1 MDGKLES
8 NKQAAIAFLR
18 MAFVDKN
25 PEEAIRL
32 YVGDYYTQHN
42 PTVPNGKD
50 GVLAFAKRRVAE
62 NPNRTMNFVR
72 VIAEGEYVVLHA
84 QHIFAETDK
93 AYADSPHGMAG
104 VDIFRFENGKIV
116 EHWDVLQA
124 VPATAVHD
132 NTMF

>member
-1 MDGKLES
+1 MDSALES
-8 NKQAAIAFLR
+8 NKRTAMAFLKT
-18 MAFVDKN
+18 AFLERN

-32 YVGDYYTQHN
+32 YVGEYYRQHN
-42 PTVPNGKD
+42 PGVPDGKEA
-50 GVLAFAKRRVAE
+50 VIAYAKQRAGD
-62 NPNRTMNFVR
+62 NPGRTMNFVR
-72 VIAEGEYVVLHA
+72 VVAEGNYVVLHI

-93 AYADSPHGMAG
+93 AYADAPHGLAS

-124 VPATAVHD
+124 VPAKAAHN

>member
-1 MDGKLES
+1 MDERLES
-8 NKQAAIAFLR
+8 NKQTAMAFLS
-18 MAFVDKN
+18 MAFVDKS
-25 PEEAIRL
+25 PEEAVRL

-42 PTVPNGKD
+42 PNVADGKD
-50 GVLAFAKRRVAE
+50 GVLTFARRRIAE

-72 VIAEGEYVVLHA
+72 AVAEGDYAVLHI

-93 AYADSPHGMAG
+93 AFADSPHGLAG
-104 VDIFRFENGKIV
+104 VDIFRFEKGKIV

-124 VPATAVHD
+124 VPPTAVHD